1 MATTKKLY
9 NAIKDEYEIAS
20 VQYAYED
27 ELWSLTEDARHLSSR
42 GEAYS
47 LILALEEILRAM
59 PIAERESI
67 LTAGRKVKPAARE
80 NARAVW
86 RKRRATDSAA

>member
-9 NAIKDEYEIAS
+9 AAIKDEYEAAS

-27 ELWSLTEDARHLSSR
+27 ELWSLTEEARHLSSR

-47 LILALEEILRAM
+47 LIISLETIMEAL
-59 PIAERESI
+59 PYAERQAI
-67 LTAGRKVKPAARE
+67 LAAGRKIKAPARE

-86 RKRRATDSAA
+86 RRMTGRDAA